1 MLKRKFYDHYPLLA
15 LVIFFACFSNIR
27 ATHMIDIYVNI
38 SLIHMHSYACMCDV
52 CVCEVGLND

>member
-1 MLKRKFYDHYPLLA
+1 MLKRKFFDHYPLLA

-38 SLIHMHSYACMCDV
+38 SLIHMHIVMHACVMCV
-52 CVCEVGLND
+52 CVKLD